1 MNLRLLALPGAE
13 RLTAALAHAI
23 EAPVA
28 ALDFRRFPD
37 GESYLRIDGDVR
49 GHDVVIAAALRDPDP
64 QLMTLWSLS
73 DTLREMGA
81 RRIALAA
88 PYLPYM
94 RQDARFREGE
104 AITSRTFGRL
114 ASQAFDWVVTVDPHL
129 HRYQS
134 LDEVYRIPTQVVRSA
149 PAIASWV
156 RANVPEPMLIGP
168 DAESEQWVADVARRL
183 GCPWQVL
190 LKTRRGDRDVSVTL
204 PDASAAR
211 GRTPVILDD
220 IVSSGHTMAEAA
232 RHVSEAFG
240 VAPVCIG
247 VHAMFAPGA
256 RELLA
261 STGAARMVTCN
272 AIEDETN
279 AIDVLPEVARVIA
292 QWSRAQAGV

>member
-1 MNLRLLALPGAE
+1 MNLSLLALPGAQ
-13 RLTAALAHAI
+13 RLAAALAQAI
-23 EAPVA
+23 DARTA

-37 GESYLRIDGDVR
+37 GESYLRVDADVR
-49 GHDVVIAAALRDPDP
+49 GRDVVICGALRDPDP
-64 QLMTLWSLS
+64 QLMTLWALA

-81 RRIALAA
+81 RRVALAA

-129 HRYQS
+129 HRYRS
-134 LDEVYRIPTQVVRSA
+134 LDEVYGIPTQVVRSA
-149 PAIASWV
+149 PAIAAWV
-156 RANVPEPMLIGP
+156 RANVREPMLVGP
-168 DAESEQWVADVARRL
+168 DAESEQWVADVAGRL
-183 GCPWQVL
+183 ECPWQVL

-211 GRTPVILDD
+211 GRTPVVLDD

-232 RHVSEAFG
+232 RHVKEVFG

-261 STGAARMVTCN
+261 STGAARVVTCN
-272 AIEDETN
+272 AIEDATN
-279 AIDVLPEVARVIA
+279 AIDVLPDVARAIA
-292 QWSRAQAGV
+292 DWTQAGV